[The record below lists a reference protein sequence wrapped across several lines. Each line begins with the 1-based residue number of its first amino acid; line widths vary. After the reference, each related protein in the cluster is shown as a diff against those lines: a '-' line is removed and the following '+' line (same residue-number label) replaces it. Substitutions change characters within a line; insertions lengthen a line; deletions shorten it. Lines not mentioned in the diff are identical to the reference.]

1 MENLK
6 NRIFHFLLIFIS
18 FLYIILFIYLPKINL
33 IKDINFSTNNYYALY
48 KRSEIF
54 SQTIIILFVI
64 FILYCLFF
72 YGIKNN
78 FFEIK
83 FKRLFLF
90 SVIVSF
96 FSIIVFPIFS
106 SDIFYY
112 ICSDRVFAIHHL
124 SPFTNTYASLSGDY
138 FQDIFHGYSW
148 ETHLN
153 NYGPIFIL
161 LSSIPV
167 LLFSKNLFLSIVLW
181 KFICIIINIINGY
194 LVYKITKSE
203 KIYFLYAFNPLLIF
217 ELCLNAHNEVLM
229 IFFILLAFFYIFKKP
244 CIKNYLLSMVFLVLS
259 ILTKIFSLVFLPIFF
274 LLMFLGLKSKKQR
287 FQFLIFST
295 ILLLIII
302 ILSYWPFHT
311 NIKDIISPIIF
322 QSSFTSSIFVSPL
335 IQLIWYGIY
344 FFSGKDF
351 FHIASF
357 VSRFVFLISYVGIL
371 FWALFKKNKHFQNLF
386 LYLLQ

>member
-138 FQDIFHGYSW
+138 FQDIFHGYS
-148 ETHLN
+148 
-153 NYGPIFIL
+153 
-161 LSSIPV
+161 
-167 LLFSKNLFLSIVLW
+167 
-181 KFICIIINIINGY
+181 
-194 LVYKITKSE
+194 
-203 KIYFLYAFNPLLIF
+203 
-217 ELCLNAHNEVLM
+217 
-229 IFFILLAFFYIFKKP
+229 
-244 CIKNYLLSMVFLVLS
+244 
-259 ILTKIFSLVFLPIFF
+259 
-274 LLMFLGLKSKKQR
+274 
-287 FQFLIFST
+287 
-295 ILLLIII
+295 
-302 ILSYWPFHT
+302 
-311 NIKDIISPIIF
+311 
-322 QSSFTSSIFVSPL
+322 
-335 IQLIWYGIY
+335 
-344 FFSGKDF
+344 
-351 FHIASF
+351 
-357 VSRFVFLISYVGIL
+357 
-371 FWALFKKNKHFQNLF
+371 
-386 LYLLQ
+386 